1 MKNFDSFFAVSPDPE
16 LNGRV
21 LHQAKGELEINRVV
35 KNRKRWLTFL
45 APLTAS
51 LAAIIVFKFV
61 NRNEN
66 DLLVANSEQ
75 IEFIADLIED
85 EDTLEIIDN
94 LALLEE
100 LELIEELDIE
110 GAEYG

>member
-1 MKNFDSFFAVSPDPE
+1 MKNFDGFFSSSPDPE
-16 LNGRV
+16 LNKRI
-21 LHQAKGELEINRVV
+21 LIQANVELEINRVV
-35 KNRKRWLTFL
+35 KTRKRWLTFL
-45 APLTAS
+45 APMMAS
-51 LAAIIVFKFV
+51 LAAVFVFRYVSKS
-61 NRNEN
+61 ES
-66 DLLVANSEQ
+66 DLLAVNSDQ

-85 EDTLEIIDN
+85 EDALELIDN